1 MSFPEDTYE
10 SVIKTRYCRNSPL
23 LKIFSERSR
32 AEAWRSLWIL
42 LAEAEMELG
51 LKQITPGII
60 EEMKSNISNID
71 WNMVRSE
78 ERRLKHDVMAHNHCY
93 GKVAPSAAGI
103 IHLGATSCYV
113 QDNGDLINQRD
124 ALDYILRKLSI
135 VLDRIATFAETN
147 KDVVTVGRTHYQ
159 TASLTTVG
167 KRAVIWGQELLM
179 AFQDIKLFRDTMKF
193 RGIKGATGTQDS
205 FVTLFDGDEDKVEE
219 LDALVTKK
227 AGFEH
232 RFYIS
237 GQTYSRSQDVRLIN
251 ALALAGG
258 AIKKICLDIRVL
270 QAFGELLEPFEEN
283 QIGSSAMPYKKNPM
297 KCERCC
303 SIARRLMHAPQEAL
317 NMFADQ
323 GLERTLDDSANRRM
337 LIPDSFLLLDACL
350 ITLQNI
356 FEGITVQKE
365 NVKKIVE
372 TELPFLAL
380 EKAMMWICELGG
392 DRQEAHHIIRKVA
405 LEAKEIQAT
414 RPVTLEEMLKDKYF
428 DGVRDRVITLAS
440 KPIEFT
446 GRCVSQVDRFLEKE
460 LYPAIKAYLD
470 ASNSNEKVSLDV

>member
-1 MSFPEDTYE
+1 MSSAENCYE

-32 AEAWRSLWIL
+32 AEAWRKLWII
-42 LAEAEMELG
+42 LAEAEIELG
-51 LKQITPGII
+51 LKQVTQNAI
-60 EEMKSNISNID
+60 EEMKQNVSNID
-71 WNMVRSE
+71 WVLLRSE
-78 ERRLKHDVMAHNHCY
+78 ERRLKHDVMAHNHCF
-93 GKVAPSAAGI
+93 GKICPTAAGI

-113 QDNGDLINQRD
+113 QDNGDLMNQRE
-124 ALDYILRKLSI
+124 ALEYILKKLAI
-135 VLDRIATFAETN
+135 VLQRMAVFAEKN

-159 TASLTTVG
+159 SASLTTVG
-167 KRAVIWGQELLM
+167 KRTVIWAQELLM
-179 AFQDIKLFRDTMKF
+179 AFEEIKSFKDSMKF

-205 FVTLFDGDEDKVEE
+205 FMTLFDGDESKVEE

-232 RFYIS
+232 RFYVS
-237 GQTYSRSQDVRLIN
+237 GQTYSRQQDVRMIN

-297 KCERCC
+297 KSERCC

-323 GLERTLDDSANRRM
+323 GLERTLDDSADRRM

-350 ITLQNI
+350 TTLQNI
-356 FEGITVQKE
+356 FEGMTVQRE
-365 NVKKIVE
+365 NISRIVN

-414 RPVTLEEMLKDKYF
+414 RVVTIEEILKDSFF
-428 DGVRDRVITLAS
+428 DGVRDRVISIAS
-440 KPIEFT
+440 RPIEFT

-460 LYPAIKAYLD
+460 LYPTVKHYLSGLD
-470 ASNSNEKVSLDV
+470 TSQKVSLDV